1 MYWKLFY
8 GTIVLVLTVNV
19 IRASENTKVINLNED
34 NWRTV
39 LENEWMIEL

>member
-1 MYWKLFY
+1 MHSKLIY
-8 GTIVLVLTVNV
+8 GTIVLAFV
-19 IRASENTKVINLNED
+19 INAITAIEHTKVINLNED